1 MTKTQ
6 TVNTLS
12 KYEWMEMAKKIQIIY
27 LNQLENYRKVK
38 TKHVFRNIICERSA
52 LRFYM

>member
-12 KYEWMEMAKKIQIIY
+12 KCEWMEIAKKIQIIY
-27 LNQLENYRKVK
+27 LNQFENYRTVE
-38 TKHVFRNIICERSA
+38 TKHVFSNIICERSA
-52 LRFYM
+52 K